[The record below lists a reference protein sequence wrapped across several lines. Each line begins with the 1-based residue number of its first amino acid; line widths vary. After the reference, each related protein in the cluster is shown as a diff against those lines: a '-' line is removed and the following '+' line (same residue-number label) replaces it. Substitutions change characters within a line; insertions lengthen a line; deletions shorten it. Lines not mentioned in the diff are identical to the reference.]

1 MKRKT
6 QSNNTYHNQQPIE
19 NFDEDTNSP
28 TAAAMEIQNDNQ
40 SVTAATTASNPTL
53 ASSSSTQ
60 CTITGRKS
68 TSAVWEFAT
77 KSDDG
82 KHATCK
88 LCNYTCT
95 SSNHSTS
102 TIRHHLIQ
110 KHKKYHLLLNT
121 KASSSST
128 NIRVSE
134 HVKKELHN
142 LCYNAII
149 TDSRTFNDF
158 RKEGMMTIFN
168 RLMPGYTPPHRNQV
182 SAQIKKLYHYHYK
195 LLKQELEEVEQLALT
210 FDFWSDRQAN
220 SFLCATGHWIDYE
233 FHYISKIID
242 FSCFDERH
250 TGINISNYL
259 KAKLISLNIHDKV
272 ISITCDGAENMKVAC
287 RHLGDNIKRVWCCA
301 HRLHLVITNALGF
314 WFKEKSVDNEN
325 RSSSMTRSTTTT
337 STVISTQDDDLLN
350 MSWSDENNEDSSSS
364 DDNIADVDMS
374 DAADGSA
381 DSDNINEAEGAEGA
395 EGDHST
401 SDQDD
406 DESGDQHA
414 IVDNWSNDIETD
426 LNPIE
431 ELILIMN
438 LLKKCRTIAT
448 IVKKSSVIAAF
459 VRKEQLLLKTKKMIR
474 INCKTRWNST
484 FLLIE
489 ATIECKQVLMKLFS
503 EKRSFNL
510 RSEQVNRLIA
520 VELNNDEWDFLSS
533 LRFVLNPFY
542 HATKLMSGKNYPSI
556 GLAFHA
562 IHKLKHFCSKDDT
575 YEEKIKQMKKLLL
588 AKLNYYFYDDL
599 EQHEHLENHSY
610 FDPAA
615 HLTLTENE
623 KQRNE
628 RYIKDLILNDVY
640 PQQSST
646 SDGSKASSSSNA
658 ISTSSTKSSIQLP
671 QSLSNNHT
679 NPSTCDDFI
688 AACGDDG
695 NIIGESNKERSKR
708 LSVNEELKYFK
719 LAVQEF
725 NLKNKP
731 STTTA
736 MRFWNIH
743 HTKLPLLSRLARI
756 HLIACGTSVP
766 SESAF
771 SISAHTA
778 RKERSRLSSQNL
790 CYSVFLKDKISKQK

>member
-1 MKRKT
+1 
-6 QSNNTYHNQQPIE
+6 
-19 NFDEDTNSP
+19 
-28 TAAAMEIQNDNQ
+28 
-40 SVTAATTASNPTL
+40 
-53 ASSSSTQ
+53 
-60 CTITGRKS
+60 
-68 TSAVWEFAT
+68 
-77 KSDDG
+77 
-82 KHATCK
+82 
-88 LCNYTCT
+88 
-95 SSNHSTS
+95 
-102 TIRHHLIQ
+102 
-110 KHKKYHLLLNT
+110 
-121 KASSSST
+121 
-128 NIRVSE
+128 
-134 HVKKELHN
+134 
-142 LCYNAII
+142 
-149 TDSRTFNDF
+149 
-158 RKEGMMTIFN
+158 
-168 RLMPGYTPPHRNQV
+168 
-182 SAQIKKLYHYHYK
+182 
-195 LLKQELEEVEQLALT
+195 
-210 FDFWSDRQAN
+210 
-220 SFLCATGHWIDYE
+220 
-233 FHYISKIID
+233 
-242 FSCFDERH
+242 
-250 TGINISNYL
+250 
-259 KAKLISLNIHDKV
+259 
-272 ISITCDGAENMKVAC
+272 MKVAC

-381 DSDNINEAEGAEGA
+381 DSDNINEAEGAEG
-395 EGDHST
+395 DHST

-414 IVDNWSNDIETD
+414 IVDNWSNDVETD

-474 INCKTRWNST
+474 IDCKTRWNST

-679 NPSTCDDFI
+679 NPSTYDDFI

-790 CYSVFLKDKISKQK
+790 CYSVFLKDKISKKK

>member
-1 MKRKT
+1 
-6 QSNNTYHNQQPIE
+6 
-19 NFDEDTNSP
+19 
-28 TAAAMEIQNDNQ
+28 
-40 SVTAATTASNPTL
+40 
-53 ASSSSTQ
+53 
-60 CTITGRKS
+60 IT
-68 TSAVWEFAT
+68 
-77 KSDDG
+77 
-82 KHATCK
+82 
-88 LCNYTCT
+88 
-95 SSNHSTS
+95 
-102 TIRHHLIQ
+102 
-110 KHKKYHLLLNT
+110 
-121 KASSSST
+121 
-128 NIRVSE
+128 
-134 HVKKELHN
+134 
-142 LCYNAII
+142 
-149 TDSRTFNDF
+149 
-158 RKEGMMTIFN
+158 
-168 RLMPGYTPPHRNQV
+168 
-182 SAQIKKLYHYHYK
+182 
-195 LLKQELEEVEQLALT
+195 
-210 FDFWSDRQAN
+210 
-220 SFLCATGHWIDYE
+220 
-233 FHYISKIID
+233 
-242 FSCFDERH
+242 
-250 TGINISNYL
+250 
-259 KAKLISLNIHDKV
+259 
-272 ISITCDGAENMKVAC
+272 
-287 RHLGDNIKRVWCCA
+287 
-301 HRLHLVITNALGF
+301 
-314 WFKEKSVDNEN
+314 
-325 RSSSMTRSTTTT
+325 
-337 STVISTQDDDLLN
+337 
-350 MSWSDENNEDSSSS
+350 
-364 DDNIADVDMS
+364 
-374 DAADGSA
+374 
-381 DSDNINEAEGAEGA
+381 
-395 EGDHST
+395 
-401 SDQDD
+401 
-406 DESGDQHA
+406 
-414 IVDNWSNDIETD
+414 
-426 LNPIE
+426 
-431 ELILIMN
+431 
-438 LLKKCRTIAT
+438 
-448 IVKKSSVIAAF
+448 
-459 VRKEQLLLKTKKMIR
+459 
-474 INCKTRWNST
+474 
-484 FLLIE
+484 
-489 ATIECKQVLMKLFS
+489 
-503 EKRSFNL
+503 
-510 RSEQVNRLIA
+510 

-679 NPSTCDDFI
+679 NPSTYDDFI

-790 CYSVFLKDKISKQK
+790 CYSVFLKDKISKQR